1 MNGVLWMMGRC
12 LPTEQ
17 VKGSIAICLFLL
29 QLGRRCGRGVSAPK
43 RNGGGEWQP
52 HEWQPHERR
61 VQSWSNSITA
71 YMCSNHIW
79 RTNTFNLLL
88 DFFFLNCV
96 DWINSVAKPGHCALL
111 NVRRF
116 QTPLT
121 SITTLLVV
129 WLLQHGAN
137 ASAARNMWDSE
148 GWGRQ
153 LRQSPQGE
161 ASYRW
166 LGV

>member
-43 RNGGGEWQP
+43 RNEGGEWQP

-61 VQSWSNSITA
+61 VQSWSNSITV

-88 DFFFLNCV
+88 DFFFFKLCWL
-96 DWINSVAKPGHCALL
+96 DQLCSKAW
-111 NVRRF
+111 
-116 QTPLT
+116 PLRIIECQKISNTFDIHYYT
-121 SITTLLVV
+121 SSSM
-129 WLLQHGAN
+129 
-137 ASAARNMWDSE
+137 ASAA
-148 GWGRQ
+148 WGKCISSQEYVR
-153 LRQSPQGE
+153 
-161 ASYRW
+161 
-166 LGV
+166 LGRLG